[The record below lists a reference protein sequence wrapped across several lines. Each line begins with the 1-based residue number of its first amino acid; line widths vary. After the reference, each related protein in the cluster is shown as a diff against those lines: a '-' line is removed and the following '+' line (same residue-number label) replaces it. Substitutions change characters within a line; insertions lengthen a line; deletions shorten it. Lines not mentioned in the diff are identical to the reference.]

1 MENDGN
7 DIDVSQE
14 SKKPCSGLRK
24 ELKDCIL
31 ASKCV
36 TKVWMHPYL
45 SNSHY
50 KTLVL
55 VRYCSSISVFVC

>member
-14 SKKPCSGLRK
+14 PKKPCSGLRK

-36 TKVWMHPYL
+36 TKVWMHP
-45 SNSHY
+45 
-50 KTLVL
+50 
-55 VRYCSSISVFVC
+55 